1 MAFSPAM
8 PGKLHPRPW
17 RAARGGLAYDITMDL
32 CIPEEGTSLPSG
44 LTAEETAWWIVAL
57 LRLAYFPFLNVPVLS
72 DQSFSTAG
80 ASEIEPNL
88 RPFET
93 EHRIFRAPDDTA
105 STVSQD
111 HLTWLR
117 SAWSNSANLIKNS
130 SKFET
135 ALRAVDAC
143 SVGGRT
149 SASLLA
155 VWGALE
161 QLFSPSS
168 SELRF
173 RVAANIAAYLEP
185 MGESRIAQ
193 FRRAMN
199 LYNQRSIAAHTAADV
214 DQRYL
219 LESFVIA
226 RNALMKMID
235 EDRVPSQSDLED
247 MLFGVIATSEKWSYE
262 SMNRREGKAQA

>member
-1 MAFSPAM
+1 
-8 PGKLHPRPW
+8 
-17 RAARGGLAYDITMDL
+17 
-32 CIPEEGTSLPSG
+32 
-44 LTAEETAWWIVAL
+44 VAL
-57 LRLAYFPFLNVPVLS
+57 LRLAYFPFLVVPVFS
-72 DQSFSTAG
+72 DQSFSVAG
-80 ASEIEPNL
+80 HSEIEPNL
-88 RPFET
+88 CPFET
-93 EHRIFRAPDDTA
+93 EHRLFGAPEGM
-105 STVSQD
+105 VCRVNRE
-111 HLTWLR
+111 HLAWLR
-117 SAWSNSANLIKNS
+117 STWSHSADLIKNN

-149 SASLLA
+149 STSLLA

-185 MGESRIAQ
+185 AGASRMAQ
-193 FRRAMN
+193 FRRAMS
-199 LYNQRSIAAHTAADV
+199 LYAQRSIAAHTATDV
-214 DQRYL
+214 EQKYL

-247 MLFGVIATSEKWSYE
+247 MLFGVVPTSEKWSYDFM
-262 SMNRREGKAQA
+262 SRRQD